1 MLAALQ
7 ELISLLASDPLTV
20 QQVAGRLGEVA
31 EDLVASLA
39 VTPAG
44 PDLEEVII
52 ARSIDLT
59 TREPTDVP
67 AFVRLVPA
75 EPPSLETLSE
85 AFGPYREI
93 PPQDLDRLPQA
104 IFYLQLPPEGPC
116 LIALIAEVSDGQAV
130 SITLRRD
137 KLP

>member
-7 ELISLLASDPLTV
+7 ELVSLLASDPLTV
-20 QQVAGRLGEVA
+20 QQVAEKLGTVA

-39 VTPAG
+39 VAPAD
-44 PDLEEVII
+44 PSFKEVIV
-52 ARSIDLT
+52 ARAIDLT
-59 TREPTDVP
+59 TRQPSDVP
-67 AFVRLVPA
+67 ALVRLVPA
-75 EPPSLETLSE
+75 EPPSVEALAE

-104 IFYLQLPPEGPC
+104 IFYLQLPEGPC
-116 LIALIAEVSDGQAV
+116 LIALIAEVREGQAV